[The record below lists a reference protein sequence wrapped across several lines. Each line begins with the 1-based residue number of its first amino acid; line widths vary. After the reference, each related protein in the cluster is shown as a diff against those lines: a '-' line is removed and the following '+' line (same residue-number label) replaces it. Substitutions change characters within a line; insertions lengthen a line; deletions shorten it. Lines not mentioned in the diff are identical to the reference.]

1 MQCIYMLHLLSLY
14 FVFVVISCPHVSSH
28 NFFCCPSVEQLR
40 DVPPRWE
47 NFSLYSR
54 ICASAPEALVAS
66 LNKVAAVQRP

>member
-1 MQCIYMLHLLSLY
+1 MQCIDMLHLLSLY
-14 FVFVVISCPHVSSH
+14 FVLVGISCSRVSSH

-47 NFSLYSR
+47 NFISYSR

-66 LNKVAAVQRP
+66 LNKVAAVQSP